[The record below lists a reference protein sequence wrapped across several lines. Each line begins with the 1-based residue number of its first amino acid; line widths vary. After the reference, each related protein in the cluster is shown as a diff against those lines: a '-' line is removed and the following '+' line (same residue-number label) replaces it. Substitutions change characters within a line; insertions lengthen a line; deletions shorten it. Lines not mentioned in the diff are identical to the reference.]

1 MEIHIMAS
9 TKKILLFAVSVIF
22 LVTDIVYS
30 DNEGIPAITRPSK
43 DVMLSFIYSGR
54 IADVNVK
61 EGDLVK
67 ENQLLVKQDDTV
79 ELSNLE
85 QLKAQ
90 SDNVTQIKANNA
102 RWKQAEVDVKKYI
115 KAQKLGS
122 ATELELEH
130 AKLEAL
136 IAKLSLEISNFEHDQ
151 NKKKYIEAKMK
162 VDRMKLKSPITGWI
176 EEILV
181 DRGEAV
187 QGLDDVIRIVQID
200 PLWIDVTLV
209 PLPLAGK
216 LKVGQT
222 VNVKFSNHNQ
232 KDEKGK
238 IIFIAKHA
246 DAAGKTLKVRV
257 EVPNKS
263 SRPAGEHVTVIFPD

>member
-1 MEIHIMAS
+1 MAS

-162 VDRMKLKSPITGWI
+162 VDRMKLKSPITGWV

-263 SRPAGEHVTVIFPD
+263 SRPAGEHVTVIFSD